1 MRMFTRSAA
10 WGTTGAGAVA
20 LATAA
25 LAATYS
31 GAGYTAVNDHSNILH
46 DKGSI
51 KTTSCVR
58 QSNGT
63 HLIGGYIRY
72 RQGDRDTGRLW
83 TPTATACG
91 QTVSRSTTFWDSLG
105 LNAPTTY
112 FNYGLNKAPYGALSE
127 PVKGN

>member
-1 MRMFTRSAA
+1 MQRIHKTISWAM
-10 WGTTGAGAVA
+10 TGVGAVA

-25 LAATYS
+25 MAATWT
-31 GAGYTAVNDHSNILH
+31 GPGYTVVNDHSNILNY
-46 DKGSI
+46 KGSI

-72 RQGDRDTGRLW
+72 RQGDRDTGWLG
-83 TPTATACG
+83 TPTATSCG

-105 LNAPTTY
+105 WNAPTTY
-112 FNYGLNKAPYGALSE
+112 VNYDFNTAPYGAL
-127 PVKGN
+127 